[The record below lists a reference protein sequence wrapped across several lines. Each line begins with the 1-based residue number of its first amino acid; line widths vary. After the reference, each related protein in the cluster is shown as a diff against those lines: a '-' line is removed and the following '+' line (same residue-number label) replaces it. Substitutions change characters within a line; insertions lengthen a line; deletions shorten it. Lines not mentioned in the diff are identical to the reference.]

1 MKRVAIVGGGI
12 SGLATAYYLGRS
24 GIGCTLFEKRA
35 RLGGLIRTEEAGG
48 CLVEAG
54 PDSWLAEKAW
64 MLELIREL
72 GLGDQVVGSRDEQ
85 RRVFV
90 VRDGRLRAVP
100 ESMRL
105 FAPAKPWQLATT
117 GLLSV
122 RAKARLATEWLRHPA
137 VFDERSVADFVLD
150 HFGSEVLEYLAQPML
165 AGIYGSPP
173 DRLSADE
180 VIPRLVEY
188 ERRYGSVMR
197 GAFRNRHRRPRGS
210 LFQTLRDGLQ
220 SLVTGIENAIRPTC
234 EIVHERV
241 LQVTTSGSDWQV
253 RSAGRAGDFKHLV
266 LATPAHEAGHLLGET
281 ASGLADLLNRIRY
294 TSSVVTALVYPAA
307 DFGHSLNGFGL
318 LVPRCEG
325 GSLAACTWV
334 NTKFAG
340 RAPADK
346 ILLRAFL
353 AGESADRALRSDS
366 DEVLSEADAELR
378 RWMGIRP
385 PLTTGIVRR
394 WERTL
399 PQFAVGH
406 KDLVVRLEDAASRFR
421 GLHLAGNGYS
431 GLGIPDCIRRSHG
444 IAEAIAKD
452 AVN

>member
-24 GIGCTLFEKRA
+24 GIGCTLFEERA

-197 GAFRNRHRRPRGS
+197 GAFRNRHRRPQGS

-220 SLVTGIENAIRPTC
+220 SVVTGIESAIRPTC

-253 RSAGRAGDFKHLV
+253 RSAGRALDFKHLV
-266 LATPAHEAGHLLGET
+266 LATPAHEAGRLLGET

-307 DFGHSLNGFGL
+307 DFGHSLHGFGL

-325 GSLAACTWV
+325 ASLAACTWV

-385 PLTTGIVRR
+385 SLTTGIVRR

-399 PQFAVGH
+399 PQYAVGH
-406 KDLVVRLEDAASRFR
+406 KDLVVRLEEATRRFR

>member
-12 SGLATAYYLGRS
+12 SGLSTAYYLSRS
-24 GIGCTLFEKRA
+24 GIGCTLFEERA
-35 RLGGLIRTEEAGG
+35 RLGGLIRTEKVGG

-64 MLELIREL
+64 MLALVREL
-72 GLGDQVVGSRDEQ
+72 GLGDQVVGSRDER
-85 RRVFV
+85 RRVLV
-90 VRDGRLRAVP
+90 VRDGRPRAIP

-117 GLLSV
+117 RLLSL
-122 RAKARLATEWLRHPA
+122 RAKARLATEWLRRPA
-137 VFDERSVADFVLD
+137 VFSERSVADFVLD
-150 HFGSEVLEYLAQPML
+150 HFGREVLEYLAQPML
-165 AGIYGSPP
+165 AGIYGAAP

-197 GAFRNRHRRPRGS
+197 GAFRNRHRRPRGP

-220 SLVTGIENAIRPTC
+220 ALVTEIEKAIRPTC
-234 EIVHERV
+234 EIVHARV
-241 LQVTTSGSDWQV
+241 LRVTTAETGWQV
-253 RSAGRAGDFKHLV
+253 SCDGASGEFDNLV
-266 LATPAHEAGHLLGET
+266 LATPAHEAGRLLAATSG
-281 ASGLADLLNRIRY
+281 GLADLLAQIRY

-307 DFGHSLNGFGL
+307 DFGHSLDGFGL

-353 AGESADRALRSDS
+353 AGESADRAMRSDS
-366 DEVLSEADAELR
+366 DEVLSGADAELR
-378 RWMGIRP
+378 KWMGFRP
-385 PLTTGIVRR
+385 PLTTGLVRR

-399 PQFAVGH
+399 PQYAVGH
-406 KDLVVRLEDAASRFR
+406 KDLVVRLEDAARRFD
-421 GLHLAGNGYS
+421 GLHLAGNGYT
-431 GLGIPDCIRRSHG
+431 GLGIPDCVHRGRG
-444 IAEAIAKD
+444 IAEAIAKGP
-452 AVN
+452 VN

>member
-12 SGLATAYYLGRS
+12 SGLATAYYLSRS
-24 GIGCTLFEKRA
+24 GIGCTLFEQRTE
-35 RLGGLIRTEEAGG
+35 LGGLIRTEEVAG

-54 PDSWLAEKAW
+54 PDSWLTEKAW
-64 MLELIREL
+64 MLDLIREL
-72 GLGDQVVGSRDEQ
+72 GLGDQVIGSRDEQ

-90 VRDGRLRAVP
+90 VRDGRARAIP

-117 GLLSV
+117 SLLSL
-122 RAKARLATEWLRHPA
+122 RGKARFATEWFRRPRTLR
-137 VFDERSVADFVLD
+137 ERSVADFVLD

-165 AGIYGSPP
+165 SGIYGSPP
-173 DRLSADE
+173 DKLSADE

-220 SLVTGIENAIRPTC
+220 TLVTAMETAIRPAC

-241 LQVTTSGSDWQV
+241 SHVTISERGWQV
-253 RSAGRAGDFKHLV
+253 RREGGSVDFDDLV
-266 LATPAHEAGHLLGET
+266 LATPAHEAGRLLAGLG
-281 ASGLADLLNRIRY
+281 SGLADLLNRIRY

-340 RAPADK
+340 RTPADK
-346 ILLRAFL
+346 ILLRAFMT
-353 AGESADRALRSDS
+353 GESADRALQADS
-366 DEVLSEADAELR
+366 DKILSEADAELR
-378 RWMGIRP
+378 RWMGFRS

-394 WERTL
+394 WERSL
-399 PQFAVGH
+399 PQHAVGH
-406 KDLVVRLEDAASRFR
+406 KDLVFRLEDAARQFR
-421 GLHLAGNGYS
+421 GLHLAGNGYG
-431 GLGIPDCIRRSHG
+431 GLGIPDCIQRSRR
-444 IAEAIAKD
+444 IAESIAKD

>member
-12 SGLATAYYLGRS
+12 SGLATAYYLSRS
-24 GIGCTLFEKRA
+24 GIGCTLFEQRA
-35 RLGGLIRTEEAGG
+35 ELGGLIRTEEVDG

-64 MLELIREL
+64 MLDLIREL

-90 VRDGRLRAVP
+90 VRDGRPRAVP
-100 ESMRL
+100 ESMGL
-105 FAPAKPWQLATT
+105 LAPKKPWQLATT
-117 GLLSV
+117 RLLSLGG
-122 RAKARLATEWLRHPA
+122 KARFATEWLRRPRS
-137 VFDERSVADFVLD
+137 FEERSVADFVLD

-173 DRLSADE
+173 DKLSADE

-197 GAFRNRHRRPRGS
+197 GAFRNRHRRPQGS

-220 SLVTGIENAIRPTC
+220 TLVTAMERAIRPTC
-234 EIVHERV
+234 EVVHEGVAHVATSESGWRV
-241 LQVTTSGSDWQV
+241 RCEGTSL
-253 RSAGRAGDFKHLV
+253 DFDDLV
-266 LATPAHEAGHLLGET
+266 LATPAHEAGRLLAET
-281 ASGLADLLNRIRY
+281 ASGLAALLGRIRY
-294 TSSVVTALVYPAA
+294 TSSVVAALVYPAA
-307 DFGHSLNGFGL
+307 DFGHALDGFGL

-366 DEVLSEADAELR
+366 DEVLREADAELR
-378 RWMGIRP
+378 RWMGFRP

-394 WERTL
+394 WERSL
-399 PQFAVGH
+399 PQYAVGH
-406 KDLVVRLEDAASRFR
+406 KDVVIQLEDAARRFR

-431 GLGIPDCIRRSHG
+431 GLGIPDCIRRSRG
-444 IAEAIAKD
+444 IAEAIAKH

>member
-24 GIGCTLFEKRA
+24 GIACTLFEERA

-117 GLLSV
+117 RLLSV
-122 RAKARLATEWLRHPA
+122 RAKALLATEWLRRPA
-137 VFDERSVADFVLD
+137 VFDERSVADFALD

-188 ERRYGSVMR
+188 ERLHGSVMR
-197 GAFRNRHRRPRGS
+197 GAFRNRHRRPRGP

-220 SLVTGIENAIRPTC
+220 SLVTRIEDAIRPTC
-234 EIVHERV
+234 EIVHERA

-253 RSAGRAGDFKHLV
+253 RSAGKAGDFKHLV
-266 LATPAHEAGHLLGET
+266 LATPAHEAGRLLGET

-318 LVPRCEG
+318 LVPRREG

-378 RWMGIRP
+378 RWMGFRP
-385 PLTTGIVRR
+385 SLTTGIVRR

-399 PQFAVGH
+399 PQYAVGH
-406 KDLVVRLEDAASRFR
+406 KDLVVRLEDTARRFR
-421 GLHLAGNGYS
+421 GLHLAGNGYT
-431 GLGIPDCIRRSHG
+431 GLGIPDCIRRSQR
-444 IAEAIAKD
+444 IAEDIAKD
-452 AVN
+452 ASS